1 MKTKFTIVEKTK
13 NAGEKEFEL
22 RKHSNDL
29 FSWLDPSWIVIGN
42 YKTLQEA
49 QSSLELEKGKLIKNE
64 TVIYE
69 TSIESE
75 RVATIGI

>member
-1 MKTKFTIVEKTK
+1 MKTKFTIIEKTK
-13 NAGEKEFEL
+13 NDGEKQFEL

-29 FSWLDPSWIVIGN
+29 FSWFDPSWMVIGN
-42 YKTLQEA
+42 YKTIEEA
-49 QSSLELEKGKLIKNE
+49 QSDLELEKGKLIKKE

-75 RVATIGI
+75 RVASIGI